1 MILINTAENRSFEH
15 FSTTMSTPDT
25 TLSHLPPARVSPC
38 GGCPDG
44 VEVCVHQKFV
54 KCSKKHQ
61 SSFERFIFEPLI
73 GRFIACFCWW
83 KKVGTPCRNF
93 RWRRSTRDHKRPQET
108 TRDHRFGHVSI
119 SLDFHFQSS
128 SHLTE
133 LRMFNHFQ
141 LCRIMFSKISWLKT
155 RTTPRWWLQTSSKLL
170 AGSSRQV
177 RWKYLPIFETTTWA
191 PRSHIFFG
199 CWGHTLGHPK
209 LSPKW
214 KPPPP
219 NWHSKFKPQ
228 KIAIY
233 RYRYMCI
240 YVVYIYIHHQTASN
254 HHNFKKHVVHMS
266 FNYQFQNLG
275 EFVCI
280 FEGGPREGQPIG
292 GRGAGGLR
300 TGIIYE
306 VSPLS
311 TPTSLGGK

>member
-25 TLSHLPPARVSPC
+25 TLSPLPPARVSPC

-199 CWGHTLGHPK
+199 FNGIQWHSMGVYGRLARFAQCKLRVINNSCPASHQQEQQHGPSLSTKQPMQKESMNHETLLTPPLHGLPQKTNILKYLK
-209 LSPKW
+209 LS
-214 KPPPP
+214 
-219 NWHSKFKPQ
+219 
-228 KIAIY
+228 
-233 RYRYMCI
+233 
-240 YVVYIYIHHQTASN
+240 
-254 HHNFKKHVVHMS
+254 
-266 FNYQFQNLG
+266 
-275 EFVCI
+275 
-280 FEGGPREGQPIG
+280 
-292 GRGAGGLR
+292 
-300 TGIIYE
+300 
-306 VSPLS
+306 
-311 TPTSLGGK
+311 